1 MVRKMDTRSVKSMV
15 PESIQLLIYCR
26 NFDVHYTL
34 LLRRY
39 ERFKEINVPGNF
51 DIDAITYLDMIVV
64 QLRALC
70 IESNIHKNNYTA
82 QILLR
87 KLGYPDL
94 AERIDH
100 MLGESFFEEEDST
113 SVTIRDA
120 LKLLADKF
128 ICHYDNYDAP
138 EQDNQNRAIMIEQ
151 QLKNP
156 YMSRNLDYIMNT
168 IISCIGKGIQD
179 KTGERICPSNPS
191 STL

>member
-1 MVRKMDTRSVKSMV
+1 MVSKIDTPSVKSTI
-15 PESIQLLIYCR
+15 PESIQLPIYCR
-26 NFDVHYTL
+26 NFDVHYAL

-39 ERFKEINVPGNF
+39 ERFKEINVLGNF
-51 DIDAITYLDMIVV
+51 DIDIITYFDMIVV

-70 IESNIHKNNYTA
+70 IESNIYKNNYTA

-87 KLGYPDL
+87 KLGYSDL
-94 AERIDH
+94 AKRIDH
-100 MLGESFFEEEDST
+100 MLGESFFEEVSPPM
-113 SVTIRDA
+113 TIRDA

-138 EQDNQNRAIMIEQ
+138 EQGNQYCSIMIEQ
-151 QLKNP
+151 QLKSP

-168 IISCIGKGIQD
+168 IISCIGEGIRY
-179 KTGERICPSNPS
+179 KTGERTCLSNLS

>member
-1 MVRKMDTRSVKSMV
+1 MVSKIDTPSVKSTI
-15 PESIQLLIYCR
+15 PESIQLLIYCK
-26 NFDVHYTL
+26 NFDVHYAL

-51 DIDAITYLDMIVV
+51 DIDIITYFDMIVV

-70 IESNIHKNNYTA
+70 IENNIYKNNYTA

-87 KLGYPDL
+87 KLGYSDL
-94 AERIDH
+94 ANRIDR
-100 MLGESFFEEEDST
+100 MLGESFFEEVSPPM
-113 SVTIRDA
+113 TIRDA

-138 EQDNQNRAIMIEQ
+138 EQGNQYCSIMIEQ
-151 QLKNP
+151 QLKSP

-168 IISCIGKGIQD
+168 IISCIGEGIRY
-179 KTGERICPSNPS
+179 KTGERTCLSNLS
-191 STL
+191 NTL